1 MGSAADLLFFMFNFN
16 FGKKKPD
23 IKQYAIVGIV
33 ISSIIAVLSQ
43 CAGVSEN
50 RLWDLLDE
58 IQRKYFPQGILNE
71 FVLKDPEKL
80 ERRIKRDVDKAIR
93 DVTPEYDRIIREAD
107 QKYQPKYSEKLVNES
122 VCYTDE
128 CKALGGEMRIC
139 ALWIEN
145 CVFGIY
151 K

>member
-1 MGSAADLLFFMFNFN
+1 MIN

-23 IKQYAIVGIV
+23 IKQYAIVGVV

-43 CAGVSEN
+43 CTGVSEN
-50 RLWDLLDE
+50 GLWDLLDE

-71 FVLKDPEKL
+71 FILKDPEKL
-80 ERRIKRDVDKAIR
+80 DRRIKRDVDKAIR

-107 QKYQPKYSEKLVNES
+107 EKYRPRYIEKPIDSS
-122 VCYTDE
+122 VCYTEE

-139 ALWIEN
+139 APWVSGCN
-145 CVFGIY
+145 
-151 K
+151 